1 MFKNILVPVDGSA
14 NAHKAVELAGDL
26 ARHYGAQI
34 ALVHVLRRA
43 GDVVA
48 PEGLEGYMASEHVR
62 LTEQDFLRLAA
73 TEIVDREAA
82 ALEAMGLAVERL
94 VEIGDPATEIV
105 GAAKRHGAD
114 LIVIG
119 SRGRGGVVGLL
130 LGSVSGKVAQ
140 LAPCTCITVR

>member
-26 ARHYGAQI
+26 ASHWGARVV
-34 ALVHVLRRA
+34 LVHVLRRA
-43 GDVVA
+43 GDAVA
-48 PEGLEGYMASEHVR
+48 PEGLEAYMESEHLR

-82 ALEAMGLAVERL
+82 TLAARGTGAERY
-94 VEIGDPATEIV
+94 VEIGDPAEEIV
-105 GAAKRHGAD
+105 AAAKRHGAD

-119 SRGRGGVVGLL
+119 SRGRGALAGLL
-130 LGSVSGKVAQ
+130 LGSVSSKVAQ
-140 LAPCTCITVR
+140 LARCTCITVR